1 MRLTATM
8 FLRPPWAALFG
19 NSTGNA
25 REPSRRAATS
35 SMPEAMGSSE
45 TNAVVTYEGSTHAR
59 MMVPSS
65 VRPNV
70 VPMWRRVKFAFTQ
83 A

>member
-1 MRLTATM
+1 MMLTATM

-19 NSTGNA
+19 NSTETPA
-25 REPSRRAATS
+25 AARAAC
-35 SMPEAMGSSE
+35 MPEAMGSSE